1 MGENTL
7 QISTPKLLKHWE
19 KFVSSCEGFFF
30 FEPARRVSPGSCS
43 LSLSF
48 SYTVCLKNG
57 EIPSKVFPTFHNN
70 FYVYRVSHNEMSES
84 QCFWGVEGS
93 IILLIFLWRH
103 VQEQCTFEFHQ
114 QIFLQMTQPV
124 LHSLRSEG
132 CQNWTLNSMILPKK
146 FMFSKHQN
154 KMILAIRLLNSS
166 S

>member
-103 VQEQCTFEFHQ
+103 VQDNAHLSFINQFFYKW
-114 QIFLQMTQPV
+114 
-124 LHSLRSEG
+124 HSLSSTASGLKDAKIELWIPWFYPKNL
-132 CQNWTLNSMILPKK
+132 CFQNIK
-146 FMFSKHQN
+146 
-154 KMILAIRLLNSS
+154 IRLF
-166 S
+166 